1 MRRTSRVRAC
11 RPDAVGIT
19 AYLHSPRPPADPP
32 QVPPIWAAG
41 GGPIVEKTLGLELP
55 EDAYL
60 GVPVWRGAQHW
71 AQLVVPLAYDLWYSR
86 IRRYMPNNGVSR
98 AAVLAVADARARH
111 ADFATGRDC
120 RPANKT
126 LAEATGLSVRTV
138 ERATAALRLLGC
150 ATEVLR
156 GRQRTRSERFASYGL
171 GDRSRGWASVWALHP
186 PRIAVDN
193 FDLRLP
199 VLSSHPRRGSC
210 SLPVVTFISNSPT
223 ETGPQPSTSPV
234 QPESAGWRPHKAEG
248 ASRPAWTQG
257 QRRRPGAD
265 PGGVALAAAWLAD
278 GQTPPWAQRHSPRG
292 WARMLAGPAA
302 HGWTPE
308 DVNLMLHEWVHVG
321 GHWLPERP
329 YKPIGVVGAALA
341 WHSHLDQPPA
351 AAQRR
356 RDAEDRA
363 RLRAEQRR
371 DRAQAQA
378 ARDSA
383 ASADQRAAAIAVF
396 AAERARRRAAWS
408 DPEP

>member
-11 RPDAVGIT
+11 LPAVSIT
-19 AYLHSPRPPADPP
+19 AYLHSPRPPADTPALPP
-32 QVPPIWAAG
+32 FWAAG
-41 GGPIVEKTLGLELP
+41 DGRTVEKTLGLELP

-71 AQLVVPLAYDLWYSR
+71 AQLVVPLAYDLWYPR
-86 IRRYMPNNGVSR
+86 IRPYMPNNGVSR

-126 LAEATGLSVRTV
+126 LADETGLSVRTV

-150 ATEVLR
+150 ATEILR

-193 FDLRLP
+193 SDLRLP

-210 SLPVVTFISNSPT
+210 SLPTVTFISKSPT

-234 QPESAGWRPHKAEG
+234 PEYPAGWRPHKAEG
-248 ASRPAWTQG
+248 ASRPAST
-257 QRRRPGAD
+257 QRRRKRAGAD

-278 GQTPPWAQRHSPRG
+278 GQTPAWAQRHTPRG
-292 WARMLAGPAA
+292 WARMLASPAV

-308 DVNLMLHEWVHVG
+308 DVNLLLHEWVHVG
-321 GHWLPERP
+321 GHWMPERP
-329 YKPIGVVGAALA
+329 YKPIGVLGAALA
-341 WHSHLDQPPA
+341 WHGHVDQPPA

-356 RDAEDRA
+356 RDADERA

-371 DRAQAQA
+371 DREQAEA
-378 ARDSA
+378 ARTSA
-383 ASADQRAAAIAVF
+383 ASASQRAAAIEWF
-396 AAERARRRAAWS
+396 AEQRARERARKYS
-408 DPEP
+408 DPQS